1 MHLVRLGILR
11 KVASIIFLSG
21 EKSWRIEENFTFLK
35 RKSSR
40 GKYFHFFPRLR
51 GKYLMSP
58 FLKFR
63 DEQDAL
69 GLKFLR
75 PSVTKFVFWPIR
87 AN

>member
-1 MHLVRLGILR
+1 M
-11 KVASIIFLSG
+11 ANS
-21 EKSWRIEENFTFLK
+21 ENFTFLK

-40 GKYFHFFPRLR
+40 GKYFHFFFRLR
-51 GKYLMSP
+51 GKLVMPP
-58 FLKFR
+58 FLKFQ

-75 PSVTKFVFWPIR
+75 PSVTKLVFGPIR

>member
-1 MHLVRLGILR
+1 M
-11 KVASIIFLSG
+11 
-21 EKSWRIEENFTFLK
+21 
-35 RKSSR
+35 
-40 GKYFHFFPRLR
+40 P
-51 GKYLMSP
+51 P

-75 PSVTKFVFWPIR
+75 LSVKKLGFRPIR